1 MPKDLYSIL
10 ELPQTADSSE
20 IRKSYLKLSRQYHPD
35 KASESDRAV
44 NEAKFKEISTAYE
57 ILNDSEKKAFYD
69 QTGEIPGE
77 NSGGGG
83 MGGGMPF
90 PFGGMGGGMGG
101 GMHFD
106 MNDLFG
112 MFGGGGR
119 GGSRG
124 SPGMKRPGKSPSR
137 KTQIALT
144 LKDFYYGRSLEV
156 HLERMRFC
164 EGCKG
169 EGSKTSKACS
179 DCNGQGV
186 KKQIV
191 QMGPMIMQN
200 VGPCNS
206 CRGSGKTQGDPCD
219 ECKGTKFH
227 KQDKNLE
234 LIVKKGMKPGDT
246 VVFDGASSNVEEYQ
260 EAGDVIIE
268 LQPADEDST
277 WIREGP
283 LLKETA
289 TITLGQSLAGTKLVF
304 GDHPGYPNGLVLEI
318 PSGIQN
324 KETLVFV
331 GLGMP
336 IDSQRFGDLHL
347 TILVKATQQEL
358 GVLQINRAYF
368 QGLFPSN
375 EIPSGDKAHHAKA
388 ARVFT

>member
-10 ELPQTADSSE
+10 ELSRNAEPSE
-20 IRKSYLKLSRQYHPD
+20 IRRSYLKLSRQYHPD
-35 KASESDRAV
+35 KASESDRVA

-57 ILNDSEKKAFYD
+57 ILNDPEKKAFYD

-77 NSGGGG
+77 GGGG
-83 MGGGMPF
+83 GGGMPF
-90 PFGGMGGGMGG
+90 PFGGMGGMGG

-106 MNDLFG
+106 MGDLFG
-112 MFGGGGR
+112 MFGGPGGGR
-119 GGSRG
+119 GPRTGQR
-124 SPGMKRPGKSPSR
+124 RPGKAPSR

-144 LKDFYYGRSLEV
+144 LKDFYYGRTLEV

-169 EGSKTSKACS
+169 EGSKTSRACS

-200 VGPCNS
+200 VGPCGS

-219 ECKGTKFH
+219 ECKGSKFH

-234 LIVKKGMKPGDT
+234 LVVKKGMKPGDT
-246 VVFDGASSNVEEYQ
+246 VVFDGASSNVEEYK

-268 LQPADEDST
+268 LQAADEDST

-283 LLKETA
+283 LLKDSA
-289 TITLGQSLAGTKLVF
+289 TVTLGQSLAGTKLVF

-318 PSGIQN
+318 PSGTQN

-347 TILVKATQQEL
+347 TILVKPTQQEL
-358 GVLQINRAYF
+358 GVLQTNRAYF
-368 QGLFPSN
+368 QGLFPTS